1 MSFNETAFLIGLF
14 GSVHCIGMCGPL
26 AFAIPVQPNRGWLI
40 IMDKLIYNL
49 GRTLSYALLGLLVGL
64 LGKQL
69 WLYGLQQSVSIIS
82 GVLIIMAA
90 TSKLMRKPLTRGR
103 FTNRLLQPVNNL
115 LAYALKQRSGH
126 LIVGILNGFLP
137 CGFVYV
143 ALIGAVNTPSVFGA
157 VQYMFWFGL
166 GTIPLMLAA
175 TAGSGFINIGVRRR
189 LNRAVPYF
197 MLCLGVWFVLRGLA
211 LNIPY
216 LSPQIKAVPAVCK

>member
-49 GRTLSYALLGLLVGL
+49 GRTLTYTLLGLLVGL

-157 VQYMFWFGL
+157 AQYMFWFGM

-175 TAGSGFINIGVRRR
+175 TVGSGFINIGVRRR
-189 LNRAVPYF
+189 LNRVVPYF